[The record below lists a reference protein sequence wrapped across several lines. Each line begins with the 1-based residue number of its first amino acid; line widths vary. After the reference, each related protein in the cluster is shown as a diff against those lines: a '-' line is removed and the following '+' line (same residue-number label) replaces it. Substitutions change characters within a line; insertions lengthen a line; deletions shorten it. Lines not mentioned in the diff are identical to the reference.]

1 MKVNQVIS
9 VDQVPEASIAY
20 CKSPSRKMVFSVIF
34 TAFIFIIK
42 TRFLIFF
49 KKKKRTLQVAI
60 SAIFFIHFIREI
72 SRLVTLERQ
81 LT

>member
-49 KKKKRTLQVAI
+49 KKKKELCKLR
-60 SAIFFIHFIREI
+60 S
-72 SRLVTLERQ
+72 Q
-81 LT
+81 LYFLSILSGKSVDWLR